1 MSAEVRVLQVAPFA
15 IGNPVFLAGG
25 SSIMTVTGLSAPTK
39 PTGEWIVTCAW
50 HNDVADPCEVP
61 YPAGALVLFT
71 GEIKDE
77 S

>member
-1 MSAEVRVLQVAPFA
+1 MSAEVRVLRAEPFA

-25 SSIMTVTGLSAPTK
+25 SSIMTVTGLSAPAK
-39 PTGEWIVTCAW
+39 PTGEWIVTCSW
-50 HNDVADPCEVP
+50 HNDVADGCQEN

-77 S
+77 G